1 MRLPH
6 LTRTL
11 ALGAALA
18 CAAHPTPAALNVPL
32 GFAGDPA
39 STAWSG
45 AKQGLAEAQIQGDF
59 LGQTYTLTPR
69 LTEVS
74 AIIAA
79 VPPAALK
86 ALALAHPGVPVLN
99 VSRTEDTLRSD
110 CLPNLLHVIPSDH
123 MRADAQAQ
131 WQKAHPG
138 SGAEARAWHSDF
150 EKYAAAQLNHRYAEA
165 TGKAMDDAAWA
176 GWAAVKLVSDMVAR
190 EQTTDAST
198 LLEALRT
205 RLAFDGQKGQD
216 LSFRDNGQLRQP
228 LLLIEANKIV
238 GEAPVRGVAEVEN
251 LDSLGP
257 VACANAH

>member
-6 LTRTL
+6 LTRAL

-18 CAAHPTPAALNVPL
+18 CAAHPAPAALNVPL

-99 VSRTEDTLRSD
+99 VNRTEDTLRSD

-123 MRADAQAQ
+123 MRADAEAQ

-150 EKYAAAQLNHRYAEA
+150 EKYAASQLNHRYAEA

-198 LLEALRT
+198 LLEALRG

-228 LLLIEANKIV
+228 LLLIETNKIV
-238 GEAPVRGVAEVEN
+238 GEAPVRGVTDVEN

-257 VACANAH
+257 VACANDH